1 MSQNASRNQLFNH
14 IILLIGTLIFVGPIA
29 LIFFSA
35 SQPSGSL
42 SAHGLQFSWGAE
54 FWGNFSKVFS
64 YQAGFTDSITWG
76 VMMKNSLI
84 VGFGTATLTTIF
96 SLLTAYALVFFKL
109 RGANVLFWLIF
120 MTLLFPLESRFIP
133 TYAITSDLGLI
144 NTHLGIILPTLA
156 LALGTFFFRQYF
168 LTIPNEFIEAARLD
182 GAGPIRFLIDIV
194 APLSWARAGAI
205 FTISFMIGWNQYL
218 WPLMISSDESLYTLV
233 RGSRLMGQISGPGM
247 ALIVLTILPPL
258 ILLIIFQRRFFASL
272 VQTHSLDE

>member
-1 MSQNASRNQLFNH
+1 NQLFNH

-42 SAHGLQFSWGAE
+42 SANGLQFFWGGE
-54 FWGNFSKVFS
+54 FWTNFARVFT

-84 VGFGTATLTTIF
+84 VGFGTAILTTVF

-109 RGANVLFWLIF
+109 RGANFLFWLIF

-133 TYAITSDLGLI
+133 TYAITSDLGLL

-205 FTISFMIGWNQYL
+205 FTIAFMIGWNQYL

-258 ILLIIFQRRFFASL
+258 LLLIMFQRWFFASL
-272 VQTHSLDE
+272 VQIHSLDE